1 MKLNPVEMVLVN
13 NPLRTVVLRSTIAWL
28 HAAAYAPPVD
38 RVLEIGCGQ
47 GDGVTEILSR
57 FHPHA
62 LDAFDLDEQQVA
74 RARERLAGGTQNG
87 AEVRLWVGDAEHIE
101 AADGSYDAVFEFTIF
116 HHVPDW
122 RRALAEVHRVLRPG
136 GLFLFEELST
146 EFFSNMPVVSP
157 LLRRFTV
164 HPWDTM
170 FDFPT
175 FRRALRDTGLRVTA
189 LRARPLPGWHQGV
202 AVRD

>member
-1 MKLNPVEMVLVN
+1 
-13 NPLRTVVLRSTIAWL
+13 
-28 HAAAYAPPVD
+28 
-38 RVLEIGCGQ
+38 
-47 GDGVTEILSR
+47 
-57 FHPHA
+57 
-62 LDAFDLDEQQVA
+62 
-74 RARERLAGGTQNG
+74 
-87 AEVRLWVGDAEHIE
+87 VGDAERIE
-101 AADGSYDAVFEFTIF
+101 ADDRSYDAVFEFTIL

-122 RRALAEVHRVLRPG
+122 RRALGEIRRVLRPG
-136 GLFLFEELST
+136 GLFLFEELSR
-146 EFFSNMPVVSP
+146 EFFSEMPVVSP

-175 FRRALRDTGLRVTA
+175 FRRALGETAGLRLTA